1 MAAAKTKAK
10 ANFFS
15 DQKSSDTH
23 PVPKN
28 KIESSELRNT
38 TNTVPKPT
46 KKPLRL
52 YNISLASKVADERER
67 MRDLPPPRG
76 CEVVIEAS
84 FTAKATKA
92 PQREPKD
99 NAKVWPPFPF
109 FKFYFFKNDF
119 FLTSGWLLAIKY

>member
-15 DQKSSDTH
+15 DQKSPDTH
-23 PVPKN
+23 LVPKSQ
-28 KIESSELRNT
+28 IESPEAPAVS
-38 TNTVPKPT
+38 KPT
-46 KKPLRL
+46 KQPLRP

-92 PQREPKD
+92 PQREAKD
-99 NAKVWPPFPF
+99 NVKVWPLFMNI
-109 FKFYFFKNDF
+109 FK
-119 FLTSGWLLAIKY
+119 SP

>member
-15 DQKSSDTH
+15 DQKSDTH
-23 PVPKN
+23 PVPQN
-28 KIESSELRNT
+28 QIESPKVLVSA
-38 TNTVPKPT
+38 VSKPT
-46 KKPLRL
+46 KPPLRP

-92 PQREPKD
+92 PQREAKD
-99 NAKVWPPFPF
+99 NVKVWPLFMNI
-109 FKFYFFKNDF
+109 FK
-119 FLTSGWLLAIKY
+119 SPS

>member
-23 PVPKN
+23 PVPQN
-28 KIESSELRNT
+28 QIESPKVLVSA
-38 TNTVPKPT
+38 VSKPT
-46 KKPLRL
+46 KPPLRP

-92 PQREPKD
+92 PQREAKD
-99 NAKVWPPFPF
+99 NVKVWPLFISPLRFMSIEQVF
-109 FKFYFFKNDF
+109 
-119 FLTSGWLLAIKY
+119 GRI